1 MNEHIV
7 HQILHAIWPITVC
20 SVTRLLVSIS
30 FKQRGSPQTL
40 GCEDQTYEP
49 QKSSQH
55 SVHSPTP
62 SVTGFETPDS
72 PYEAPNG
79 SRRLVLY
86 QSSSSTTVDQIHPV
100 DPGQCTFL
108 GPRVPTTRKRHL
120 LAMASTLSSDGL
132 HPSSYV
138 VNLESFNC
146 SFQPSC
152 SSKVFPEKRLAAKS
166 LFTKAAFSSPQ
177 KTAQPDFGRWSFARA
192 SSSRTPKAESVPG
205 CGSLDMG
212 RWFPPGFP

>member
-1 MNEHIV
+1 MPFG
-7 HQILHAIWPITVC
+7 L
-20 SVTRLLVSIS
+20 
-30 FKQRGSPQTL
+30 SPFARSPGYLCLFPSNREEVLKLWDVRIRPTNRRNHL
-40 GCEDQTYEP
+40 NTP
-49 QKSSQH
+49 
-55 SVHSPTP
+55 VHSPTP

>member
-132 HPSSYV
+132 HPKRSPLHHKKIQEAHQERDTLHHSSGHFA
-138 VNLESFNC
+138 LLSFDRKDMRCECAHTVTIQPRPPDWNRSGVC
-146 SFQPSC
+146 IHTSF
-152 SSKVFPEKRLAAKS
+152 L
-166 LFTKAAFSSPQ
+166 L
-177 KTAQPDFGRWSFARA
+177 
-192 SSSRTPKAESVPG
+192 
-205 CGSLDMG
+205 
-212 RWFPPGFP
+212 